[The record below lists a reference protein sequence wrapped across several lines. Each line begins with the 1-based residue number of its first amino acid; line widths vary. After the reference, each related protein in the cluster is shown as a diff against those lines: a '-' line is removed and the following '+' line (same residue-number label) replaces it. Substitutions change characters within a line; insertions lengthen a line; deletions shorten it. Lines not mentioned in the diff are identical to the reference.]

1 MVISAGTADPK
12 TLHDVLNGQYLS
24 MGSLNAGDTTT
35 IPFVLEFLNL
45 PENNNVMDESLGMTL
60 GILSVAKT

>member
-1 MVISAGTADPK
+1 
-12 TLHDVLNGQYLS
+12 

>member
-1 MVISAGTADPK
+1 M
-12 TLHDVLNGQYLS
+12 NGQYLS

-35 IPFVLEFLNL
+35 ISFVLEFLNL